1 MEKKRIFIL
10 SGPAGVGKTT
20 WVKKQIAEHGGIHIS
35 RDKVRFDM
43 VSEDEDYF
51 AREDEVFNEWIR
63 QCQEAIDEDVH
74 KDIYIDATHISD
86 RSRAK
91 TINCLNINRD
101 AVMLICV
108 RVVVPIEVCKYRN
121 SLREGRA
128 KVPEDVINKMYQRY
142 SYPILH
148 PTRRQQW
155 CVKFE
160 EVWEVD
166 AAGNTRK
173 YASWRTD

>member
-10 SGPAGVGKTT
+10 SGPAGVGKST
-20 WVKKQIAEHGGIHIS
+20 WITQRIFNYGGIHIS

-63 QCQEAIDEDVH
+63 QCQEAIDGDIH
-74 KDIYIDATHISD
+74 RDIYIDATHISD

-101 AVMLICV
+101 EVMLICV
-108 RVVVPIEVCKYRN
+108 RVVVPVEVEVETRYRIAVHRFFCKVTQTRQC
-121 SLREGRA
+121 SL
-128 KVPEDVINKMYQRY
+128 
-142 SYPILH
+142 
-148 PTRRQQW
+148 
-155 CVKFE
+155 
-160 EVWEVD
+160 
-166 AAGNTRK
+166 
-173 YASWRTD
+173 